1 MTEQKVVYEIKVSKP
16 LMVFLWT
23 MGVGLLLNMPIGKL
37 IVPNAYAELSAS
49 PTIRL
54 IHSEERSVLNVPFD
68 IDD

>member
-23 MGVGLLLNMPIGKL
+23 MGVGLLLSLPIGNL
-37 IVPNAYAELSAS
+37 IVPNAYAELSAN

-54 IHSEERSVLNVPFD
+54 ILSEGDGGRGNLD